1 MAIQFNKHAEEANLF
16 IKELAKTLGQPNE
29 FGRTGILLQSVMH
42 TLRDCIS
49 VKASIDL
56 IDELPMFLKGLYVD
70 NWKYGEFS
78 GKIRTLEEFKNKV
91 KEKQDRYGEMEFD
104 WPMHTDELIRKV
116 LEHLSQYISE
126 GEAKE
131 LISQFSSDMKMLLEE
146 GLLSH
151 D

>member
-42 TLRDCIS
+42 TLRECIS

-78 GKIRTLEEFKNKV
+78 GKIHTLEEFKNKV
-91 KEKQDRYGEMEFD
+91 KEKQDRYGEMEF
-104 WPMHTDELIRKV
+104 PHRPAE
-116 LEHLSQYISE
+116 
-126 GEAKE
+126 
-131 LISQFSSDMKMLLEE
+131 QFPHAGLHRHVMLLLHLFQ
-146 GLLSH
+146 G
-151 D
+151 